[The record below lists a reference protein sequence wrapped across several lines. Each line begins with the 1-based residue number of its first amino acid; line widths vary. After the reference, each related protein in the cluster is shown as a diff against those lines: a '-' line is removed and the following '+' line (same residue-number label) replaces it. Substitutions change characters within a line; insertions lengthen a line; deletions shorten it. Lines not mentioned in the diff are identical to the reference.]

1 MIERIILS
9 IITAIVPLSSKIPN
23 CTTIDFAAARQLIE
37 LHEHFKVICMVESGG
52 NALAVHKSGLDVGI
66 AQIRPILV
74 KDVNRIAGVNYSLS
88 DRFCKEKSFEMF
100 MIYCEHYGANTLEER
115 ALLWHIGASRWKE
128 KKESKIAKN
137 YIRKVKYYH
146 NVVGT
151 NTNLSNIRPMPV
163 KLSEVHGNNVIIIN
177 K

>member
-9 IITAIVPLSSKIPN
+9 IITAIMPLSSKIPN

-37 LHEHFKVICMVESGG
+37 LREHFRIICMVESGG

-74 KDVNRIAGVNYSLS
+74 KDVNRIARTNYVLS
-88 DRFCKEKSFEMF
+88 DRYCPEKSFEMF
-100 MIYCEHYGANTLEER
+100 RLYCEYYGAKTLEER
-115 ALLWHIGASRWKE
+115 AILWHIGASRWKE

-137 YIRKVKYYH
+137 YMRKVKYYH
-146 NVVGT
+146 NVVEKVF
-151 NTNLSNIRPMPV
+151 V
-163 KLSEVHGNNVIIIN
+163 K
-177 K
+177 

>member
-9 IITAIVPLSSKIPN
+9 IITAMLPISSKFPN
-23 CTTIDFAAARQLIE
+23 VSTIDFSAARQLIE
-37 LHEHFKVICMVESGG
+37 LREHFRIICMVESGG

-100 MIYCEHYGANTLEER
+100 QLYCEHYGAKTLEER
-115 ALLWHIGASRWKE
+115 AILWHIGASKWKE
-128 KKESKIAKN
+128 KRN
-137 YIRKVKYYH
+137 
-146 NVVGT
+146 
-151 NTNLSNIRPMPV
+151 
-163 KLSEVHGNNVIIIN
+163 SEVAKRYLKKVNHESRRQLTGSMR
-177 K
+177 